1 MFAQVI
7 RFMST
12 ITLQTAKLKRCIFL
26 LLVLPPVLVPRHSE
40 WPPMHPRLPPPY
52 HSTRQ
57 ESSMPV
63 NASFPANFRQ
73 TPGDDIP
80 SPFRQ
85 GENYNRYE
93 MPGNIFVNDRESYR
107 FITNVDH

>member
-1 MFAQVI
+1 
-7 RFMST
+7 MS
-12 ITLQTAKLKRCIFL
+12 LQTAKFKKFIFL
-26 LLVLPPVLVPRHSE
+26 VLVLPPVLVPRHSE

-93 MPGNIFVNDRESYR
+93 MPGNIFVSDREPYE
-107 FITNVDH
+107 FVTNVHY